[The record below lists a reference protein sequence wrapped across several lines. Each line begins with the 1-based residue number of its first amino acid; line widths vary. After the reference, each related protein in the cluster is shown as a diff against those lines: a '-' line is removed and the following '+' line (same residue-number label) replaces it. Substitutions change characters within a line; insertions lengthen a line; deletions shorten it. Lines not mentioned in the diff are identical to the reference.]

1 MTDGSPSL
9 NNHHAMEQQLRH
21 QYIQRDLLL
30 ILCLVVFMLFV
41 LSALKYA
48 DTHYGVIDRWSHAFY
63 QFVLRQK

>member
-1 MTDGSPSL
+1 
-9 NNHHAMEQQLRH
+9 MEQQLRH